1 MADEKTFEWLNKGG
15 YTKGYLR
22 EVKPGGYVPPA
33 PSSGGGGYGG
43 FGCGAIMLFV
53 FVVFLIGGIWGS
65 VHDWNQ
71 KTGLEPV
78 ILNFPG
84 VKTGGSPFTVYAIF
98 FRAPITDN
106 ELFENY
112 DRLGFRAVTLEEF
125 RAFNKKYP
133 AEASRYR
140 EATFMI
146 AFDKARL
153 ESHYKI
159 EMVRD
164 SNGAV
169 HIDYAHLARGGV
181 FYPKWVAG
189 LRFVCVKR

>member
-22 EVKPGGYVPPA
+22 EVKQGEYVPP
-33 PSSGGGGYGG
+33 PSSGGSGYGG
-43 FGCGAIMLFV
+43 FGCGPIVLIV
-53 FVVFLIGGIWGS
+53 FVGLLIFGLWGS
-65 VHDWNQ
+65 IHGWNQ

-84 VKTGGSPFTVYAIF
+84 VKTGGSPFTIYAIF
-98 FRAPITDN
+98 FRASITDN

-112 DRLGFRAVTLEEF
+112 DRLGLRAVTLEEF
-125 RAFNKKYP
+125 RAFYKKYP

-140 EATFMI
+140 EAMFMM
-146 AFDKARL
+146 AFDKAL
-153 ESHYKI
+153 YESHSRI
-159 EMVRD
+159 EMVRGSD
-164 SNGAV
+164 GKV
-169 HIDYAHLARGGV
+169 YIDYVRDARGGML
-181 FYPKWVAG
+181 YPKWVAG